1 MPVLNGVD
9 VTLEAGET
17 LGIVG
22 ESGSGKTIL
31 VRALLGL
38 LRPPWRT
45 DVGRVL
51 FDGQDLLAK
60 SEDELRALRG
70 RVIALTTP
78 EPRKHLN
85 PLLRIGEQIVNV
97 IQAHSAVSRRAAYAR
112 AEELLGAVGIPDPK
126 RRLSSYPHEMS
137 GGMCQRVIIAM
148 ALAHSTRLLLADEP
162 TAGLDV
168 TISRQILDLMLDL
181 VRDFDTALILVS
193 RDLGV
198 VAHYCERVAV
208 MYAGQIVETAS
219 VPSFFTGA
227 AHPYSRHLIRAAA
240 AARDTSLVEAMIV
253 RESSARAPDAGCA
266 YAVRCP
272 VALARCRSERP
283 RARAADR
290 RPRRQLLSQGRG
302 RGRPGRG
309 LMTARLLE
317 VRDLVKHFPAGRDRS
332 VKAVNGVSFEIARWR
347 GAGAS
352 RRERLRQDHG
362 RPLSAA
368 AARAHRR
375 APSASTGPTSTR

>member
-1 MPVLNGVD
+1 LAPLLEVQNLHAAHQGEGGTVPVLNGVD
-9 VTLEAGET
+9 ITLEAGET

-45 DVGRVL
+45 EVGRVL
-51 FDGQDLLAK
+51 FDGQDLLTK
-60 SEDELRALRG
+60 SEEELRALRG

-97 IQAHSAVSRRAAYAR
+97 VQAHSDASRRAAYTR
-112 AEELLGAVGIPDPK
+112 AEELLRAVGIPDP
-126 RRLSSYPHEMS
+126 RQRLSSYPHEMS

-168 TISRQILDLMLDL
+168 TTSRQILDLMLDL
-181 VRDFDTALILVS
+181 ARDFDTALILVS

-208 MYAGQIVETAS
+208 MFAGQIVETAS

-240 AARDTSLVEAMIV
+240 AARDTSLVAATIA

-283 RARAADR
+283 RLEPLTEGRAASCFR
-290 RPRRQLLSQGRG
+290 K
-302 RGRPGRG
+302 
-309 LMTARLLE
+309 AE
-317 VRDLVKHFPAGRDRS
+317 V
-332 VKAVNGVSFEIARWR
+332 
-347 GAGAS
+347 
-352 RRERLRQDHG
+352 
-362 RPLSAA
+362 A
-368 AARAHRR
+368 AARVEA
-375 APSASTGPTSTR
+375 